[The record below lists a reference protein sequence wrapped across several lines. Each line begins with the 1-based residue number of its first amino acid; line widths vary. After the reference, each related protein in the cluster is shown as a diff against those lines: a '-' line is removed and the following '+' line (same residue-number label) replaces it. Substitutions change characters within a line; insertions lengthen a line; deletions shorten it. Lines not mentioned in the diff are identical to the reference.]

1 MLFKKNGTTLKEETL
16 KFGYLTSEQFDQY
29 VRPEDMVHPLGEK

>member
-1 MLFKKNGTTLKEETL
+1 M
-16 KFGYLTSEQFDQY
+16 TSEQFDQY